1 VSSFDIYRPSLE
13 YLKDS
18 LKFLSI
24 TKALQ
29 TNPCV
34 RSKKKKG
41 QDPEL
46 VTLFS
51 PEGTS
56 GSDEAANG
64 RTPRPIGNKA
74 AKRKVGEEKIIDNVT
89 SKLKEGAGLW
99 WY

>member
-1 VSSFDIYRPSLE
+1 LE

-18 LKFLSI
+18 PKFLSI

-29 TNPCV
+29 TNPFI
-34 RSKKKKG
+34 RSKKKG